1 MTHHEQLRDLYRSFN
16 ARELD
21 AVLAQLAGDV
31 DWPTAYEGGR
41 AVGREAVRAYWTR
54 QWTEIDPTVEPVE
67 ISTRPDGRVAVEVD
81 QTVRDLDGTVIAAG
95 RVRHVYTL
103 RDGLVARMDIETP

>member
-1 MTHHEQLRDLYRSFN
+1 MTHHQQLRDLYGSFN
-16 ARELD
+16 ARALD
-21 AVLAQLAGDV
+21 AVLAQLADDV

-41 AVGREAVRAYWTR
+41 AVGRDAVREYWTR
-54 QWTEIDPTVEPVE
+54 QWAEIDPTVEPVE

-81 QTVRDLDGTVIAAG
+81 QTVRDRDGTVVAAD
-95 RVRHVYTL
+95 RVLHVYTL